1 MHEAE
6 TTTRFGMIKKLGF
19 FIRLF
24 FVWIYARVV
33 HEPTQIQE
41 VLSIPDSE
49 SIVYV
54 LGSENKHDFL
64 YLNDLCLKHG
74 MPLAYASN
82 GHSHLGYA
90 TLGAWIA
97 GIFKG
102 CKKPFSSEEIA
113 DLVVQHKPVLIFLN
127 QYGTKERQNRDKT
140 DAIFCAIDRR
150 IHETPDLKVHFFTVG
165 VIWERRMESA
175 QISHFNEI
183 YGPPTRPSSV
193 RRFLSVL
200 PGRKAPVIA
209 WISCP

>member
-64 YLNDLCLKHG
+64 YLNDLCLKHNKIG
-74 MPLAYASN
+74 RES
-82 GHSHLGYA
+82 
-90 TLGAWIA
+90 
-97 GIFKG
+97 
-102 CKKPFSSEEIA
+102 CR
-113 DLVVQHKPVLIFLN
+113 
-127 QYGTKERQNRDKT
+127 ER
-140 DAIFCAIDRR
+140 
-150 IHETPDLKVHFFTVG
+150 V
-165 VIWERRMESA
+165 
-175 QISHFNEI
+175 
-183 YGPPTRPSSV
+183 
-193 RRFLSVL
+193 
-200 PGRKAPVIA
+200 
-209 WISCP
+209 